1 MPCKMTQAINF
12 AKRKGEIWTEIIR
25 DVKLPRSEN
34 AEDMELWFLNQT
46 VHTVQR

>member
-1 MPCKMTQAINF
+1 MTQAINF